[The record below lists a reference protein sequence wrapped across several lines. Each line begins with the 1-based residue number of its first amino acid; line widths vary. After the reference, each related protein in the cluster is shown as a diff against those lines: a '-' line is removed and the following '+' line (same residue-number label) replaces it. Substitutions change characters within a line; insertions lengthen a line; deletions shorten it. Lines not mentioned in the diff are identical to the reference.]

1 VAPVKPSTQTAIVA
15 AAARLFAERGY
26 QETSVADIA
35 REAGVALQTVY
46 NAVGAKRDVLFR
58 VLEHAAAG
66 EEAPTPVQV
75 FMQERGA
82 REPDPRRLIALMVD
96 FFAGALERTA
106 PARRMI
112 RQAAALDAEVDR
124 RERQGAVARRQHYGI
139 AASQLQ
145 ERGGLREG
153 VTREQAAAVIF
164 AVAHPDVYRSLV
176 EDGGWSLA
184 EWRAWAT
191 ATLEG
196 ALLP

>member
-1 VAPVKPSTQTAIVA
+1 VARVKTSTQTAIVA

-35 REAGVALQTVY
+35 REGGVALQTVY
-46 NAVGAKRDVLFR
+46 NAVGAKREVLFR

-66 EEAPTPVQV
+66 EQAPTPVRV

-82 REPDPRRLIALMVD
+82 RETDPRRLIALMVD

-106 PARRMI
+106 PVRRMI
-112 RQAAALDAEVDR
+112 RQAAALDGEVAR
-124 RERQGAVARRQHYGI
+124 REREGTAARRESYGL

-153 VTREQAAAVIF
+153 ITLEQAAAVIF

-176 EDGGWSLA
+176 EDGGWSLDQ
-184 EWRAWAT
+184 WRAWAA